1 VNTSKHQ
8 NSAQIGPMST
18 PNTIVGHAANN
29 ALVAYIKHRG
39 NYRVIGG
46 CNVSG
51 VNLHLFIRKYVG
63 GTPLLG
69 WGIMKQI
76 FGVRRGRGWA
86 RRAWQRGHGQVLAHR
101 AQGMGVSSSSLSS
114 YSRAIPL
121 SRCHV
126 IVPLHCRV
134 IPSSRS
140 CIVVPLRR
148 CIVMSS
154 LGLLRI
160 QCSPAAPMAQNRTS
174 ALLSFLGIETQMKS
188 SGFPRL

>member
-1 VNTSKHQ
+1 
-8 NSAQIGPMST
+8 MST

-51 VNLHLFIRKYVG
+51 ANFRLFIRKYVG

-86 RRAWQRGHGQVLAHR
+86 CRAWQRGHGQVLAHW

-126 IVPLHCRV
+126 VVPLHCRV

-140 CIVVPLRR
+140 CIVVPSRRGIMSSRR

-188 SGFPRL
+188 SGFPGL